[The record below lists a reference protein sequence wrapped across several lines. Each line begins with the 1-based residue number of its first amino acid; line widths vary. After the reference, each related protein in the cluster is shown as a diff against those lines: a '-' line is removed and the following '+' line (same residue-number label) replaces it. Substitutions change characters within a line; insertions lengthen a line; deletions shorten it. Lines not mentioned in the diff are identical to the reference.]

1 MPVIVTLTP
10 KNSESPQMNTS
21 PVPPTHRQVNWVP
34 MPDPVTEIEVNI
46 DLKWTADPRTQLA
59 IQRQT
64 KLMGFESAD
73 DYLRQII
80 AKTIASNEADTII
93 TSDGRL
99 VSGPKFGYYRDGEPQ
114 DV

>member
-1 MPVIVTLTP
+1 
-10 KNSESPQMNTS
+10 MNTD
-21 PVPPTHRQVNWVP
+21 PVQYTHRQVNWVP
-34 MPDPVTEIEVNI
+34 MPDPVTESEVNI
-46 DLKWTADPRTQLA
+46 DLKWIADSRTQLA

-73 DYLRQII
+73 DYLRHII
-80 AKTIASNEADTII
+80 ATTIASNEADTII

-99 VSGPKFGYYRDGEPQ
+99 VSGPKCGYYRNGEPQ